1 LIESLERHAAKIDR
15 GESVVSSTVDHVR
28 EQGHG
33 GELNVCDRWKNPGK
47 HGKRVT
53 RLREKAQMEEEC
65 SHHQST
71 TTHKKHDHIGSTIF
85 DLSHHSL

>member
-1 LIESLERHAAKIDR
+1 
-15 GESVVSSTVDHVR
+15 VVSSTVDHVR

-53 RLREKAQMEEEC
+53 RLREKAQMEGERGMQPPPV
-65 SHHQST
+65 HH
-71 TTHKKHDHIGSTIF
+71 HA
-85 DLSHHSL
+85 

>member
-1 LIESLERHAAKIDR
+1 LIESLERHAAKTDR
-15 GESVVSSTVDHVR
+15 GESVVSSAVDHVR

-53 RLREKAQMEEEC
+53 RLGEKAQMEGGARNAATTGPPPRIK
-65 SHHQST
+65 T
-71 TTHKKHDHIGSTIF
+71 TTT
-85 DLSHHSL
+85 